1 MNEETLFAEAIKLPP
16 DERMA
21 FLDAN
26 CNGDAE
32 LRRRVAQL
40 LAEHDHPDSLF
51 DRTELHVDANHAS
64 KYNLP
69 PRLGDFEIGKELG
82 RGGMGVVFEVR
93 QTSLKRRVALKVLS
107 SSLGLSSRAIVRF
120 RREAEAAA
128 KLHHTNIVPIYSTGE
143 HQGVHYYA
151 MEIIDGP
158 ALDRVISELK
168 DKAIGRQTLAS
179 GSPLFDRLVN
189 DSSTQAQVRS
199 EMGES
204 PTSFSPEPVTGAP
217 RLMDSASGISNSS
230 GVGYFDTIATLMA
243 GVADALDHAHEH
255 GVIHRDI
262 KPSNLL
268 LGPDGRLSVNDFG
281 LARVL
286 EQPGMT
292 ISGEFVGTPRY
303 MSPEQITAGRAP
315 LDHRTDIYSLGATL
329 YELLTLE
336 PPFPGST
343 RDEVIAQILHKDPK
357 PPHRINRKI
366 PRDLETI
373 CMKSLERDPDRRY
386 QTARHL
392 ADDLRA
398 FVNRHAIS
406 ARRIGPIGKTMR
418 WVKRN
423 PSWTALA
430 LAVLLLISGI
440 SWKLKS
446 DQLASRA
453 GFQEKADIAIMTGDF
468 DAAKD
473 WIHQAE
479 VNGAPDSWALMA
491 HGKIEVFE
499 GKFSGAEKYLV
510 KASENGAPE
519 IPVTALY
526 ALANLFEGD
535 ELEFVRKIKHVN
547 DRIANKTL
555 VPRTADDHL
564 YLGMLYMWDDPPRAL
579 EFLEYAEREHLTG
592 RLLHLIRSNANT
604 RAAMNETD
612 LKRSQDFSDDAV
624 SNAEALGLF
633 KDESH
638 FALARYIDA
647 LTVQATCYGLGDQD
661 ELSTKTFAKAYAAL
675 EEVKFPSGNADL
687 NFAKYILLDQSGK
700 TDEALSFLMTLT
712 GGQTDSYLLTYRML
726 EQIDGKGI
734 PQAEVDVQSPQH
746 KDRFKTPILFL
757 ALLAHS
763 QSADERLEIETRFKS
778 ELRSRIK
785 DGRDIVHHI
794 DFCWAICKL
803 LRLKEE
809 EEVCLNVMR
818 DLKKNFSGT
827 YVDHLMDP
835 ILAVVDDK
843 SEARLEELAKR
854 SRRSLS
860 YTCFARAIDALTR
873 NDRKEARI
881 QLERCAEQGY
891 YRFFVT
897 RFSKV
902 LLKKWESDPT
912 WPDWIQPTESSPH
925 P

>member
-1 MNEETLFAEAIKLPP
+1 MNVETLFSSAIKLLPS
-16 DERMA
+16 ERTA
-21 FLDAN
+21 FLEAN

-32 LRRRVAQL
+32 LRRRVEQL

-51 DRTELHVDANHAS
+51 DRTELHVDANPAA

-82 RGGMGVVFEVR
+82 RGGMGVVFEAR

-168 DKAIGRQTLAS
+168 EQAIGRQALAS
-179 GSPLFDRLVN
+179 GSPLSDRPGN
-189 DSSTQAQVRS
+189 DPETQAPFRT
-199 EMGES
+199 EKGEA
-204 PTSFSPEPVTGAP
+204 PTSSSSEPVTGAP
-217 RLMDSASGISNSS
+217 RLIDSASGISSSS
-230 GVGYFDTIATLMA
+230 GAGYFDNIATLMA

-292 ISGEFVGTPRY
+292 VSGEFVGTPRY

-343 RDEVIAQILHKDPK
+343 RDEVIAQILYKDPK

-373 CMKSLERDPDRRY
+373 CLKSLERDPDRRY

-406 ARRIGPIGKTMR
+406 ARRIGPIGKTIR

-430 LAVLLLISGI
+430 LAVLLLISGV

-446 DQLASRA
+446 DQLARRA
-453 GFQEKADIAIMTGDF
+453 SFQDKADLAIMTGDF
-468 DAAKD
+468 DAAQD
-473 WIHQAE
+473 WIDQAE
-479 VNGAPDSWALMA
+479 VNGALDSWLLMA
-491 HGKIEVFE
+491 RGKIEVFK
-499 GKFSGAEKYLV
+499 GNFNDAEPYLLE
-510 KASENGAPE
+510 ASKKDAPV

-526 ALANLFEGD
+526 ALANLFGGD
-535 ELEFVRKIKHVN
+535 ELEFAKQIKSVN
-547 DRIANKTL
+547 DRLANKTL
-555 VPRTADDHL
+555 VPRTAEDQL
-564 YLGMLYMWDDPPRAL
+564 YLGMLYMWDDPRRAL
-579 EFLEYAEREHLTG
+579 EFLEDAEREHLTG
-592 RLLHLIRSNANT
+592 RLLHLVRSNANT
-604 RAAMNETD
+604 RAAMIETND
-612 LKRSQDFSDDAV
+612 ERSQDFANAAV

-633 KDESH
+633 KGDSR

-647 LTVQATCYGLGDQD
+647 LTVQATCYGLRDQ
-661 ELSTKTFAKAYAAL
+661 EEQSISTFAKAYDAL
-675 EEVKFPSGNADL
+675 EEVQFPSENADL

-700 TDEALSFLMTLT
+700 SDEALSFLMTLT
-712 GGQTDSYLLTYRML
+712 GEQTDGYLLTYRML
-726 EQIDGKGI
+726 EQIAGKEI
-734 PQAEVDVQSPQH
+734 LQAKVDMQSPQH
-746 KDRFKTPILFL
+746 EDRFKVPILVL
-757 ALLAHS
+757 VQLAHT
-763 QSADERLEIETRFKS
+763 QNEDERKVLATDFRS
-778 ELRSRIK
+778 EFQIRMQK
-785 DGRDIVHHI
+785 GRDIVHHVE
-794 DFCWAICKL
+794 FSWAICKL
-803 LRLKEE
+803 LNMNEE
-809 EEVCLNVMR
+809 EIICVKIMR
-818 DLKKNFSGT
+818 DLKQDYSGT
-827 YVDHLMDP
+827 YMDDLMDP
-835 ILAVVDDK
+835 ILAVVDDE
-843 SEARLEELAKR
+843 SEARLEELARR

-873 NDRKEARI
+873 NNRQEARI
-881 QLERCAEQGY
+881 QLERCAKHGY

-902 LLKKWESDPT
+902 LLKRWESEPT
-912 WPDWIQPTESSPH
+912 WPEWIEPTESSKP
-925 P
+925 